1 MGCKSPASSEKD
13 VACKLCPWEEAAG
26 SVDDVGQT
34 QAFLRG
40 PAVGTTAQHLAWICP
55 GSWQAWAQAIL
66 SLIRAGLGWCP
77 VASVCPLSGL
87 PPYCWSPV
95 WKPEETGPGSPLA
108 DVQLSQ
114 TKHQHGI
121 QGLPLSLLGSWAETV
136 LDSCT
141 NLCTPLYICYIECI
155 YVGNMLAS
163 VCRCCVSCAAQHR
176 ALTWP

>member
-1 MGCKSPASSEKD
+1 M
-13 VACKLCPWEEAAG
+13 ACKLCPWEEATG

-34 QAFLRG
+34 QAFLKRPSGGGHG
-40 PAVGTTAQHLAWICP
+40 PALGMDLPKVVA
-55 GSWQAWAQAIL
+55 AWAQASL
-66 SLIRAGLGWCP
+66 SLMRAGLGWRP
-77 VASVCPLSGL
+77 MASVCPLSSL
-87 PPYCWSPV
+87 PPHCWSPV
-95 WKPEETGPGSPLA
+95 WKPEETGPGYPLA

-121 QGLPLSLLGSWAETV
+121 QGLPLSSLGSWAETV

-163 VCRCCVSCAAQHR
+163 VCRCCASCAPQHR
-176 ALTWP
+176 ALTWPWPGSGPK